1 MITTLHSCVIC
12 NEYKNVEN
20 LCSVQGLPEWNF
32 GKDFLVMKKQF
43 NVSSSTV
50 DLYSLKLLKCRRPPQ
65 LYQIRP
71 IRLIAICTD
80 MTIRDEG
87 KSMAPPLNHKPPV
100 RFVHEVLF

>member
-1 MITTLHSCVIC
+1 M
-12 NEYKNVEN
+12 EFRKR
-20 LCSVQGLPEWNF
+20 
-32 GKDFLVMKKQF
+32 FLSDEKQF

-80 MTIRDEG
+80 MTIRDDEG